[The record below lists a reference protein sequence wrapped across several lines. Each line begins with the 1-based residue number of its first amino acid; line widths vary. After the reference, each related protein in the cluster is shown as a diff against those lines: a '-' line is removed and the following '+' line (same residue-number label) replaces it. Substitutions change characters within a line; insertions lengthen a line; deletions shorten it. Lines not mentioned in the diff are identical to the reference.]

1 MHAAKHTAP
10 LVSIIIRSVGRPEL
24 AEALASVGAQDY
36 PNIEVVLVD
45 ALGGLSPPS
54 SIDGGRFPI
63 NFVPG
68 AARRLRPVAANAGL
82 AAAAGDLLAFLDE
95 DDLFE
100 RGHVA
105 GLVQALDERT
115 DCIAAYSITREIDR
129 QGRVLRVRAQPFAR
143 FLLFCECYL
152 HFGSVLFRRDALAS
166 CRFDEQFELCE
177 DWDFWLQVSRLGTFV
192 LVRDETAVYRAER
205 GESGMG
211 GASANRDV
219 ERARPYVDKLAAKW
233 AEDARAAGRDL
244 DVRFAHAVELM
255 RARKLD
261 AAAIAV
267 DAMLAIF
274 PYHPGALCLRGN
286 LLCAQGRF
294 DQALRDFWRA
304 AREDPA
310 DPAHWIGAAQALE
323 RLDRAQ
329 EAIACYEKALQ
340 AAPTLPDIAV
350 RLANL
355 RKRIVT

>member
-1 MHAAKHTAP
+1 MHTARDAACR
-10 LVSIIIRSVGRPEL
+10 VSVIIRSMGRPEL

-45 ALGGLSPPS
+45 ALGGLSAPS
-54 SIDGGRFPI
+54 SNGCGRFPI

-68 AARRLRPVAANAGL
+68 TARRLRPVAANAGL
-82 AAAAGDLLAFLDE
+82 AAAGGDLLTFLDE

-100 RGHVA
+100 AGHVA
-105 GLVQALDERT
+105 GLVQALDART

-152 HFGSVLFRRDALAS
+152 HFGSVLFRREALAS

-177 DWDFWLQVSRLGTFV
+177 DWDFWLQVSRLGPFV
-192 LVRDETAVYRAER
+192 LVPNETAVYRAER

-211 GASANRDV
+211 GASTNRDV
-219 ERARPYVDKLAAKW
+219 ERARPYVERLAAKW

-244 DVRFAHAVELM
+244 DVRFTHALELM

-267 DAMLAIF
+267 EGMLAIF
-274 PYHPGALCLRGN
+274 PYHAGALCLRGN

-294 DQALRDFWRA
+294 DQALRDFQRA

-310 DPAHWIGAAQALE
+310 DAAHWIGAARALE
-323 RLDRAQ
+323 RLDRPQ
-329 EAIACYEKALQ
+329 EAIACYERALQ
-340 AAPTLPDIAV
+340 AAPALPDIAA
-350 RLANL
+350 RLADL
-355 RKRIVT
+355 RKRNVT